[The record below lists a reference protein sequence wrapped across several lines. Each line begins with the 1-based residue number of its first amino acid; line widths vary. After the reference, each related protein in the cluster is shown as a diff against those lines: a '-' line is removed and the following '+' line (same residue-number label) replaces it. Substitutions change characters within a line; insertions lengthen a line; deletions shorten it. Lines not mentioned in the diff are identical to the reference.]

1 METQIGRL
9 EAHVEHI
16 QFDVTDL
23 RQDMKAVLR
32 EIRGHQCEA
41 ERQDQSTSKDPGTM
55 NVTLHAFP
63 DIGLIVK
70 AATGV
75 IYSNQAGGFACL
87 QPEVEGFFVPLRT
100 PFGMRALYALQGIFS
115 SGFDAEDGIDDET
128 AERMDWLLS
137 RQGLKCIR
145 VDRSKLTESWEAWV
159 HVTVS
164 GELDYK
170 VPLEGA
176 VPERLEAVL
185 IWPNSD

>member
-1 METQIGRL
+1 MEAQIGRL

-23 RQDMKAVLR
+23 RQDMKTVLR
-32 EIRGHQCEA
+32 EIRGHQRETA
-41 ERQDQSTSKDPGTM
+41 RPDQSTPEKPGPM

-75 IYSNQAGGFACL
+75 LYSNQAGGFACL
-87 QPEVEGFFVPLRT
+87 HPEVEGFFVPLRT
-100 PFGMRALYALQGIFS
+100 PFGMRELNALQDLFP
-115 SGFDAEDGIDDET
+115 SGFDAEDGMDEET
-128 AERMDWLLS
+128 AERIDRLLT

-145 VDRSKLTESWEAWV
+145 VDRSKLAESWEAWV

-176 VPERLEAVL
+176 TPARLEAVL
-185 IWPNSD
+185 TWPNSD

>member
-32 EIRGHQCEA
+32 EIRGHQHAAGTRDASPSEN
-41 ERQDQSTSKDPGTM
+41 PGKM
-55 NVTLHAFP
+55 NVTLHTFP
-63 DIGLIVK
+63 DLGVIVK
-70 AATGV
+70 APTGV
-75 IYSNQAGGFACL
+75 IYSNQAGGYACL
-87 QPEVEGFFVPLRT
+87 HPEVEGFFVPLRT
-100 PFGMRALYALQGIFS
+100 PFGMRELHALQGIFP
-115 SGFDAEDGIDDET
+115 SGFDTDDGIDNET
-128 AERMDWLLS
+128 AEKLDWLLT
-137 RQGLKCIR
+137 RQGLRCIR

-159 HVTVS
+159 HVTIT

-170 VPLEGA
+170 MPLESTM
-176 VPERLEAVL
+176 PEKLEAVL